1 MKKLF
6 TLCLSFLL
14 GGLAFNAQ
22 AQDAIDNVFQFTDE
36 DTYEVIPDGSY
47 IVRNTIEQIPGG
59 SSLILGKLYITE
71 INDVAEKMYLY
82 IVTNVK
88 TYEGLESPDPSNP
101 ERAGRFQIC
110 FPDGCQAFQGV
121 GTQTS
126 PVKEVL
132 ENIKGDFSLNTEL
145 QLAATD
151 RGECEVTYQVFRCSD
166 MDGSNPVPGS
176 KITVLYTVNQD
187 TGISGVTTTESR
199 EVVARYTLDGQLLS
213 APQKG
218 INIVKYADGR
228 TEKVLVK

>member
-47 IVRNTIEQIPGG
+47 IVRNEVETTPQGAIIK
-59 SSLILGKLYITE
+59 GKLYITE
-71 INDVAEKMYLY
+71 VNDLQETLYLY
-82 IVTNVK
+82 IVTTVN
-88 TYEGLESPDPSNP
+88 TYKDMEPNP
-101 ERAGRFQIC
+101 ARPEVGQFQIC
-110 FPDGCQAFQGV
+110 FPINCQAFKGV
-121 GTQTS
+121 GEQTT
-126 PVKEVL
+126 PVVSVNETM
-132 ENIKGDFSLNTEL
+132 KGDMYLNTEL
-145 QLAATD
+145 VLCAPD

-166 MDGSNPVPGS
+166 QSGSNPVPGS

>member
-22 AQDAIDNVFQFTDE
+22 AQDAVDDVFQFTDE

-47 IVRNTIEQIPGG
+47 IIRNKVETTPQGAIIK
-59 SSLILGKLYITE
+59 GKLCIAE
-71 INDVAEKMYLY
+71 VNDLKETLYLY
-82 IVTNVK
+82 IVTTVN
-88 TYEGLESPDPSNP
+88 TYKDMEGV
-101 ERAGRFQIC
+101 GQFQIC
-110 FPDGCQAFQGV
+110 FPLTCQAFKEV
-121 GTQTS
+121 GTQTT
-126 PVKEVL
+126 PVVSVNEAM
-132 ENIKGDFSLNTEL
+132 KGEMYLNTEL
-145 QLAATD
+145 VLSALD

-166 MDGSNPVPGS
+166 DAGSNPVAGS
-176 KITVLYTVNQD
+176 KITVLYTTDPNA
-187 TGISGVTTTESR
+187 TGINGVTTTESR

-228 TEKVLVK
+228 TAKVLVK